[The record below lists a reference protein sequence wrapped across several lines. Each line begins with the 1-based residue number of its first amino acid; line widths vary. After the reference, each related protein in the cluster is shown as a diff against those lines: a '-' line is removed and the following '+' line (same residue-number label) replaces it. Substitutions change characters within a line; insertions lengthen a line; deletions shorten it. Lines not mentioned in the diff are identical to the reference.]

1 MLREN
6 QTTVTEFLLL
16 GFPVIH
22 NFKILLFLIFLLL
35 YIFTLAGNVLI
46 IVLVSTSH
54 QLQTPMYFFLRHLS
68 LSDILL
74 TTDIV
79 PNMLYVTL
87 AEGAVISLAGCIT
100 QYFLFGTS
108 AGAECLL
115 LTVMSYD
122 RYLAICNP
130 LRYSAIMDFKFCC
143 QMVFWSWFLVF
154 MAALSIVILI
164 CSFQVCNPNVIDH
177 FFCDLTPLLEHFCS
191 DRFIADTVLIF
202 QCIFIIVFPFIFIIV
217 TYVCIS
223 LTILRISST
232 TGRQKAF
239 STCSS
244 HLAVVF
250 LYYGTLIAKYVIP
263 SKGHSLTVMK
273 ITSLLYAVVIPLFNP
288 IIYTLRNKEI
298 QAALWK
304 CISIRVQTY
313 LSARDKIK

>member
-1 MLREN
+1 MHREN

-16 GFPVIH
+16 GFPAIH
-22 NFKILLFLIFLLL
+22 NFKILLFLVFLLL

-46 IVLVSTSH
+46 IALVSTSH
-54 QLQTPMYFFLRHLS
+54 QLQTPMYFFLSHLS
-68 LSDILL
+68 LSDILQ

-79 PNMLYVTL
+79 PNMLYVIM
-87 AEGAVISLAGCIT
+87 AEGAIISFAGCIA

-108 AGAECLL
+108 GGAECLL

-122 RYLAICNP
+122 RYLAICHP
-130 LRYSAIMDFKFCC
+130 LRYFAFMDLKFCC
-143 QMVFWSWFLVF
+143 QMVFWSWFLAF
-154 MAALSIVILI
+154 MAATSMVILL
-164 CSFQVCNPNVIDH
+164 CSFQFCNPNVIDH
-177 FFCDLTPLLEHFCS
+177 FFCDLDPLLEHFCS
-191 DRFIADTVLIF
+191 ERFIVDTVIF
-202 QCIFIIVFPFIFIIV
+202 FLGISFFIFPFTFIVV

-223 LTILRISST
+223 LTILRIKSI

-250 LYYGTLIAKYVIP
+250 TYYGTLIAKYVIP
-263 SKGHSLTVMK
+263 SKGQSLTVMK
-273 ITSLLYAVVIPLFNP
+273 INSLLYTVVIPLFNP

-304 CISIRVQTY
+304 CISIRIQTY
-313 LSARDKIK
+313 FSSMR

>member
-1 MLREN
+1 MLQEN
-6 QTTVTEFLLL
+6 KTTVTEFLLL
-16 GFPVIH
+16 GFPAVH
-22 NFKILLFLIFLLL
+22 NFKILFFLVCFLI
-35 YIFTLAGNVLI
+35 YICTLAGNFLI

-54 QLQTPMYFFLRHLS
+54 QLQTPMYFFLSHLS

-79 PNMLYVTL
+79 PNMLYVIM

-108 AGAECLL
+108 GGAECLL

-122 RYLAICNP
+122 RYLAICHP

-143 QMVFWSWFLVF
+143 QMVFWSWSLVF
-154 MAALSIVILI
+154 MAALSMVILM
-164 CSFQVCNPNVIDH
+164 CSFQLCSPNVIDH
-177 FFCDLTPLLEHFCS
+177 FFCDLSPLLEHFCS
-191 DRFIADTVLIF
+191 GSFIADTVLFYQGISF
-202 QCIFIIVFPFIFIIV
+202 IVFPFIFIVV

-232 TGRQKAF
+232 TGRQKAL

-244 HLAVVF
+244 HLAVVCT
-250 LYYGTLIAKYVIP
+250 YYGTLIAKYVIP
-263 SKGHSLTVMK
+263 SKGQSLTVMK
-273 ITSLLYAVVIPLFNP
+273 ITSLLYTVVIPLFNP

-304 CISIRVQTY
+304 CISLR
-313 LSARDKIK
+313 

>member
-16 GFPVIH
+16 GFPAVR
-22 NFKILLFLIFLLL
+22 NFKILLFFVFLLL

-54 QLQTPMYFFLRHLS
+54 QLRMPMYFFLSHLS

-79 PNMLYVTL
+79 PNMLYIIM
-87 AEGAVISLAGCIT
+87 AEGGIISLVGCNS
-100 QYFLFGTS
+100 QFFLFTVS
-108 AGAECLL
+108 AGAECFL

-122 RYLAICNP
+122 RYVAICNP
-130 LRYSAIMDFKFCC
+130 LRYSAIMDFKLCF
-143 QMVFWSWFLVF
+143 QLVFGSWFLGF
-154 MAALSIVILI
+154 MAAICMIILI
-164 CSFQVCNPNVIDH
+164 CSFQLCNLNVIDH

-191 DRFIADTVLIF
+191 DRFIVDTVVLFLAISF
-202 QCIFIIVFPFIFIIV
+202 FIFPFTFIIV

-223 LTILRISST
+223 LTILNISST

-244 HLAVVF
+244 HLAVVCT
-250 LYYGTLIAKYVIP
+250 YYGTLIAKYAIP
-263 SKGHSLTVMK
+263 SKGQSLTVMK
-273 ITSLLYAVVIPLFNP
+273 INSLLYTVITPLFNP
-288 IIYTLRNKEI
+288 IIYTLRNMEI

-304 CISIRVQTY
+304 CIGIRLQTY
-313 LSARDKIK
+313 LSSMR

>member
-16 GFPVIH
+16 GFPAIH
-22 NFKILLFLIFLLL
+22 NFKILLFLVFLLL
-35 YIFTLAGNVLI
+35 YICTLAGNFLI

-54 QLQTPMYFFLRHLS
+54 QLRTPMYFFLSHLS

-79 PNMLYVTL
+79 PNMLYIIM
-87 AEGAVISLAGCIT
+87 AEGAVISLVGCIT
-100 QYFLFGTS
+100 QCFLFAVS
-108 AGAECLL
+108 ASAECFL

-122 RYLAICNP
+122 RYLAICHP
-130 LRYSAIMDFKFCC
+130 LRYSAIMDFKLCY
-143 QMVFWSWFLVF
+143 QMVFWSWFLGF
-154 MAALSIVILI
+154 MATLNMVILFF
-164 CSFQVCNPNVIDH
+164 SFQLCNPNVINH
-177 FFCDLTPLLEHFCS
+177 FFCDISPLLEHLCS
-191 DRFIADTVLIF
+191 NRFIVDTVISYLGIP
-202 QCIFIIVFPFIFIIV
+202 CVILPFIFIIV
-217 TYVCIS
+217 TYICIF

-250 LYYGTLIAKYVIP
+250 TYYGTMCAKYVIP
-263 SKGHSLTVMK
+263 SKGQSVNVKK
-273 ITSLLYAVVIPLFNP
+273 ITSLLYTVATPLFNP

-298 QAALWK
+298 QAALRK
-304 CISIRVQTY
+304 CISKSV
-313 LSARDKIK
+313 

>member
-16 GFPVIH
+16 GFPAIH

-35 YIFTLAGNVLI
+35 YICTLAGNFLI
-46 IVLVSTSH
+46 IALVSSSH
-54 QLQTPMYFFLRHLS
+54 QLRTPMYFFLSHLS

-74 TTDIV
+74 TTAIV
-79 PNMLYVTL
+79 PNMLYVIM

-100 QYFLFGTS
+100 QYFLFS
-108 AGAECLL
+108 ASAVAECFF

-122 RYLAICNP
+122 RYLAICHP
-130 LRYSAIMDFKFCC
+130 LRYSAIMDIKLCC
-143 QMVFWSWFLVF
+143 QMIFWSWFLGF
-154 MAALSIVILI
+154 MATLNMVILV
-164 CSFQVCNPNVIDH
+164 CSFQLCNPNVIDN
-177 FFCDLTPLLEHFCS
+177 FFCDITPLLEHSCS
-191 DRFIADTVLIF
+191 NRFIVDTVLSVL
-202 QCIFIIVFPFIFIIV
+202 CIPCVIPPFIFIIV

-244 HLAVVF
+244 HLAIVCT
-250 LYYGTLIAKYVIP
+250 YYGTLIAKYLVP
-263 SKGHSLTVMK
+263 SKGQSLTVMK
-273 ITSLLYAVVIPLFNP
+273 ITSLLYTVATPLFNP

-298 QAALWK
+298 QAALRK
-304 CISIRVQTY
+304 CISIRLQTMFE
-313 LSARDKIK
+313 

>member
-16 GFPVIH
+16 GFPAIH
-22 NFKILLFLIFLLL
+22 NFKILLFLVFLLL

-54 QLQTPMYFFLRHLS
+54 KLHTPMYFFLSHLS

-79 PNMLYVTL
+79 PNMLYIIM
-87 AEGAVISLAGCIT
+87 AEGAIISLVGCIT
-100 QYFLFGTS
+100 QYFLLALSLGT
-108 AGAECLL
+108 ECFL

-122 RYLAICNP
+122 RYLAICHP
-130 LRYSAIMDFKFCC
+130 LRYSAIMDFKLCF
-143 QMVFWSWFLVF
+143 QLVFGSWFLSF
-154 MAALSIVILI
+154 MATLNIVICV
-164 CSFQVCNPNVIDH
+164 CSFQLCNPNDIDH
-177 FFCDLTPLLEHFCS
+177 FFCDTTTLLEHSCS
-191 DRFIADTVLIF
+191 DRFIVDTVVFVLGVPV
-202 QCIFIIVFPFIFIIV
+202 IVFPFVFIIL
-217 TYVCIS
+217 TYVCIF
-223 LTILRISST
+223 LTILRITSS

-244 HLAVVF
+244 HLAVVCS
-250 LYYGTLIAKYVIP
+250 YYGTLFAKYMVP
-263 SKGHSLTVMK
+263 SKGQSLTVMK
-273 ITSLLYAVVIPLFNP
+273 ITSLLYTVITPLFNP

-304 CISIRVQTY
+304 FISIWLQT
-313 LSARDKIK
+313 